1 MAAPKITRVRI
12 HQYAHEVRDLGGDYN
27 GFNLVYAPGER
38 RTQRGHVLAIETDA
52 GVTGEYAG
60 GDGPAMAQ
68 VATFARYLIGRNPL
82 ERELIHNDVKRAQ
95 RKNDR
100 MGMGPV
106 DCALWD
112 LAGKLYQAPVWQLL
126 GGWRTSLPCYASTY
140 HGDEVEGGLNSPE
153 AFAEFAVQCREMGYP
168 AMKIHPWGNPEIR
181 REVRNVL
188 TVRRTVGD
196 DFDLMLDPA
205 CEYNTFVDT
214 LRVGRACD
222 EAGFLWLE
230 DPMKDGGISAQ
241 AYRKLRQMIRT
252 PIMIGE
258 HTRGLELKTD
268 LLVAEA
274 TDLVHLDPNYDTGI
288 TGVMKLAHICEGFGL
303 DCQLHGPGPAQRA
316 CMASIRN
323 TTYYEMGLVHPKLV
337 RGRAAAYVGQLY
349 ADDYR
354 DGLDAVDRNGCVPVL
369 PGVGL
374 GVTYDWD
381 WIRAHEVDTVRYD

>member
-1 MAAPKITRVRI
+1 MRAPTITRVRI
-12 HQYAHEVRDLGGDYN
+12 HQYAHEVHDLGGDYN

-38 RTQRGHVLAIETDA
+38 RTMRGHVLAIETDA

-60 GDGPAMAQ
+60 GDAPAMAQ

-95 RKNDR
+95 RKTDR

-140 HGDEVEGGLNSPE
+140 HGDEVPGGLNSPE

-168 AMKIHPWGNPEIR
+168 AMKIHPWGNPDVR
-181 REVRNVL
+181 REVQNVL
-188 TVRRTVGD
+188 AVRRAVGD
-196 DFDLMLDPA
+196 GFDLMLDPA

-214 LRVGRACD
+214 LKVGRACD
-222 EAGFLWLE
+222 EARFLWLE
-230 DPMKDGGISAQ
+230 DPMKDGGISNQ

-274 TDLVHLDPNYDTGI
+274 TDLVHLDPNYDMGI
-288 TGVMKLAHICEGFGL
+288 TGVMKLAHICEGFGV
-303 DCQLHGPGPAQRA
+303 DCQLHAPGPAQRA
-316 CMASIRN
+316 CMAAIRN
-323 TTYYEMGLVHPKLV
+323 TSYYEMGLVHPKLV
-337 RGRAAAYVGQLY
+337 RGRAAAYVGGLY
-349 ADDYR
+349 AGDYR
-354 DGLDAVDRNGCVPVL
+354 DGLDAVNKSGRVPV
-369 PGVGL
+369 PSGVGL
-374 GVTYDWD
+374 SVTYDWD
-381 WIRAHEVDTVRYD
+381 WIRAHEVDTATYD